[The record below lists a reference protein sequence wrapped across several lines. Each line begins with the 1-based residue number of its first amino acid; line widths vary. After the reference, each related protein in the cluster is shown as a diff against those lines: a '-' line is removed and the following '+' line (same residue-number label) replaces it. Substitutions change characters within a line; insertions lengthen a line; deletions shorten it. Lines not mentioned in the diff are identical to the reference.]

1 MRLESTKFAAT
12 KLGYIGATKN
22 DCSMEQNENYELK
35 ICQCWRVVHQSAT
48 FAVRK
53 NYMNF
58 SLRKKNVRKNR
69 KKLMVGLNE
78 EKNHLIYS
86 RIILVVVVKN

>member
-1 MRLESTKFAAT
+1 M
-12 KLGYIGATKN
+12 
-22 DCSMEQNENYELK
+22 
-35 ICQCWRVVHQSAT
+35 HQSAT

-78 EKNHLIYS
+78 EKNHLLYS
-86 RIILVVVVKN
+86 RIILVVVVKIEGIGESVEKNQRWSHRTKTIMRN